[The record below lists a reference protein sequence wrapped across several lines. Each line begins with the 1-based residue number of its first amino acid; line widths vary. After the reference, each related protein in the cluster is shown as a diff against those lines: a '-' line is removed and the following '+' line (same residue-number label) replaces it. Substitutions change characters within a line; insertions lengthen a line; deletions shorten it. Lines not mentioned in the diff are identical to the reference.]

1 MFLMIIHNHSEI
13 RHCGGEGS
21 GMCKKVHLAMDSPQD
36 AAYVQFKEETK
47 RGFLRETLQTLVVT
61 FDPAHCWLE
70 GDLLD
75 LQEMLWSKHELP
87 TSGMLTLTN
96 SDNSV
101 SASELKNGQMMAAF

>member
-1 MFLMIIHNHSEI
+1 MIIHNHSEI
-13 RHCGGEGS
+13 RHCGGIGS
-21 GMCKKVHLAMDSPQD
+21 GGCKKVHLTMDSPQD

-75 LQEMLWSKHELP
+75 LQQMLWSKHELA
-87 TSGMLTLTN
+87 TSGMLSLVN
-96 SDNSV
+96 SDKSV
-101 SASELKNGQMMAAF
+101 STCEVINGLMTIV